1 MYLLQPSSPDAP
13 AGDAPS
19 APAGG
24 GSAGGGSMFQ
34 ILIFAVPVL
43 LILFMMRNQNKKQ
56 KEVEA
61 SLKVGDRV
69 GTRGGAIGKIVKLH
83 ERTLDLELAPGV
95 VVAFRKEAIEGL
107 DVDPK
112 VDPKKAD
119 AKKADEKKT
128 DDKAKD
134 DKETKAADDKAKL
147 AAVKDK
153 S

>member
-1 MYLLQPSSPDAP
+1 
-13 AGDAPS
+13 
-19 APAGG
+19 
-24 GSAGGGSMFQ
+24 MFQ

-69 GTRGGAIGKIVKLH
+69 GTRGGAIGKIVRLH

-95 VVAFRKEAIEGL
+95 VVAFKKEAIEGL
-107 DVDPK
+107 DIDPK
-112 VDPKKAD
+112 TDPKKAD
-119 AKKADEKKT
+119 DKKSDDKKAA

-134 DKETKAADDKAKL
+134 EKEDKKVVDNKAKL